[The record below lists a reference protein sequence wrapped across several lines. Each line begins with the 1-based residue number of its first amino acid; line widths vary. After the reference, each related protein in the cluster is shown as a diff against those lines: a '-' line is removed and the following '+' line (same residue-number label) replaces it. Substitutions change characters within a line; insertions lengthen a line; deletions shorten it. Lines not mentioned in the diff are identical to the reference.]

1 MAHEILEGNIGRG
14 IVYNHQYEALTE
26 TLGNSIDHIPS
37 GPRFYEVIRCIGGI
51 PLFVEDHIVRLAA
64 SAAGVPG
71 LPKPE
76 TGLLLQ
82 DIMLLIS
89 ETGIIDG
96 NVRLVLTPGAT
107 VIFPSAFYYPEPD
120 VYASGVN
127 LGLLKWDRQNPNVK
141 AVIADYK
148 EAVAGKLA
156 CGGPHGRY
164 FETLLYS
171 EDGAISEGSRS
182 NVFFIAGDRAVT
194 APDHAVLKGVTR
206 KYVLDAIR
214 SAGLEIVFGQVQVGD
229 IGSVYKNAF
238 ISGTSIGVLPAAFIE
253 DIALDSPSSPSIIR
267 IREAYETTVSQYVS
281 RMKSFYS
288 AKNLL

>member
-1 MAHEILEGNIGRG
+1 MAYKILEGNIGRG
-14 IVYNHQYEALTE
+14 IVYNHRYE
-26 TLGNSIDHIPS
+26 TLTKTLGDSLDHIPS
-37 GPRFYEVIRCIGGI
+37 GPCFYEVIRCIGGI
-51 PLFVEDHIVRLAA
+51 PLFVEDHIARLAA

-71 LPKPE
+71 LPEPE
-76 TGLLLQ
+76 TDLLVV
-82 DIMLLIS
+82 DIMRLIS

-107 VIFPSAFYYPEPD
+107 VVFPSAFYYPEPD

-127 LGLLKWDRQNPNVK
+127 LGLLQWDRQNPNVK

-156 CGGPHGRY
+156 GDGPHGRY

-182 NVFFIAGDRAVT
+182 NAFFIADGRVVT

-214 SAGLEIVFGQVQVGD
+214 SAGLEIVFGQAQVGD
-229 IGSVYKNAF
+229 IGSVYKSAF

-267 IREAYETTVSQYVS
+267 IREAYEAAVSQYIN
-281 RMKSFYS
+281 RKQSFFP
-288 AKNLL
+288 AKNL